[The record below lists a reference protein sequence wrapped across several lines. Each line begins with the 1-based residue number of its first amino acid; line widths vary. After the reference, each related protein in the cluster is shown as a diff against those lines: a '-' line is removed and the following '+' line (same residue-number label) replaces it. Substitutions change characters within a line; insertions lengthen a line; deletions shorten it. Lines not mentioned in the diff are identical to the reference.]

1 MAACQ
6 ERLYADDV
14 PRDYF
19 AKAWYVFSLSE
30 LVNRGESLALLLYVI
45 YERKGGFAS

>member
-30 LVNRGESLALLLYVI
+30 LMNRGGSHAMLLSVI
-45 YERKGGFAS
+45 YE